1 MARNVRDLFNLSDRV
16 AIVTGGSRGLG
27 KEMAEG
33 LAEAGARLMLCA
45 RRREWLDKTGEEFK
59 ERGFNVRSMLCDVS
73 KPQDVN
79 AVVKE
84 TVKRFGRLDILV
96 NNAGVSWG
104 EMPEDMPLDK
114 WQKVIEVNLTGCF
127 LFAQV
132 AGREMLKQKSG
143 SIINIASIA
152 GLTSS

>member
-84 TVKRFGRLDILV
+84 TVKRFGRWIFSSITPV
-96 NNAGVSWG
+96 
-104 EMPEDMPLDK
+104 
-114 WQKVIEVNLTGCF
+114 F
-127 LFAQV
+127 LGA
-132 AGREMLKQKSG
+132 RCLRICRLISG
-143 SIINIASIA
+143 KRS
-152 GLTSS
+152 